1 MAFRPPEM
9 RSTSPRMPPSRTS
22 RLEPLPMI
30 VTGASACLAA
40 RSATAISSAEW
51 MFTITSAGPPMR
63 RVVYCAIE
71 ACGAMRSGAKLA

>member
-1 MAFRPPEM
+1 
-9 RSTSPRMPPSRTS
+9 
-22 RLEPLPMI
+22 MI

-63 RVVYCAIE
+63 RVVYCAIG